1 MARLDK
7 ISDSTTLLKISGQ
20 VVADLNRHLD
30 NGSSVTREES
40 PFLIQLD
47 RSIEGRRFNSGQ
59 IQQFQNLAVSR
70 KVTASMRLELQ
81 TTQKKNNK
89 PVLITIGSLTRPEIK
104 ANMGDVA
111 EGVFAAA
118 LAARFFDRTSSQ
130 INADSVYNILSQLSV
145 QTIPGKKS
153 VLANYQSTP
162 PNMDGSKDILKLSTV
177 LGSANM
183 NFLTNSVNR
192 ESLREFVNASLNYAN
207 RASVKSWVKIIY
219 ENNKQDTIEILGDG
233 VSNQKSTKVD
243 VRVKITDSDGNL
255 LPVNIDVSVK
265 AGDVKQFGQV
275 VGLDIAKIQQFFSD
289 IFGVNIDSIS
299 QKQFN
304 KKVNNKKP
312 GSALSIIYQNISSK
326 LNNPLSQQTI
336 QTMGQGILKYATLNE
351 EGVELV
357 QLTKGEA
364 DIFRF
369 NNITE
374 ELKKFNYYATLVTS
388 KSLPEIKITSNS
400 NTLISIRAK
409 KETDSGTGKVTYRN
423 YIEKGPFLGTLIA
436 TPATSEL

>member
-1 MARLDK
+1 M
-7 ISDSTTLLKISGQ
+7 
-20 VVADLNRHLD
+20 N
-30 NGSSVTREES
+30 
-40 PFLIQLD
+40 
-47 RSIEGRRFNSGQ
+47 
-59 IQQFQNLAVSR
+59 
-70 KVTASMRLELQ
+70 
-81 TTQKKNNK
+81 
-89 PVLITIGSLTRPEIK
+89 
-104 ANMGDVA
+104 
-111 EGVFAAA
+111 
-118 LAARFFDRTSSQ
+118 
-130 INADSVYNILSQLSV
+130 
-145 QTIPGKKS
+145 
-153 VLANYQSTP
+153 
-162 PNMDGSKDILKLSTV
+162 GSKDILKLSIV

-183 NFLTNSVNR
+183 NFLTNSINR

-207 RASVKSWVKIIY
+207 RTSVKSWVKIIY

-275 VGLDIAKIQQFFSD
+275 VGLDITKIQQFFSD

-304 KKVNNKKP
+304 QKVNNKKA